1 MNAHD
6 LLKTSFQR
14 LDPKVAAK
22 NGGKGVPSIIR
33 SQPAKHSPSDESLA
47 FGTIMTEKEDA
58 ISVSINLLG
67 ENNLRAARLESNATE
82 KNILRNLL
90 YNLQTKRRQIVIDRL
105 KAKSAFDKPLEELLA
120 EQMREIDDE
129 ILQLTTDLDSVLGS
143 ELNTPP
149 RKNPCTPTH

>member
-1 MNAHD
+1 
-6 LLKTSFQR
+6 
-14 LDPKVAAK
+14 
-22 NGGKGVPSIIR
+22 
-33 SQPAKHSPSDESLA
+33 
-47 FGTIMTEKEDA
+47 MTEKEDA

-67 ENNLRAARLESNATE
+67 TNNLRVAHLESNATE
-82 KNILRNLL
+82 KNTLRKLF
-90 YNLQTKRRQIVIDRL
+90 YNLRTQRRQIITNRL
-105 KAKSAFDKPLEELLA
+105 KAKSAFDKPLEESMA